1 MTNTQKVYR
10 KLWAVSFVLLLAG
23 SLWAQAPTSPAEKP
37 DTSQSAGDD
46 SRAKQAAVPNN
57 GGTKI
62 SPKEAEELFRS
73 IDEILKFASNDT
85 ALPIKKEVKRKLT
98 SREEVVSYL
107 EKNMAEDKDA
117 QRLRRS
123 ELVLKKFGL
132 LPKDFNLQTFLVA
145 LLREQVAGYYDFKTK
160 TVNMLDWVDAEQQK
174 PVMAHEL
181 THALQDQNFG
191 LEKWMK
197 AGDIDLDSK
206 KHPTAEEMNK
216 DEENTARQAVIEG
229 QAMAVL
235 VDYELRP
242 SGQTIQNSREV
253 MKALEEGMVVGTA
266 ESPQF
271 QNAPLYLKE
280 AMTFPY
286 RYGVEFVADLLT
298 AGGKQKAFAGAFSD
312 PPRTTREI
320 MEPKTYLAGEKLAP
334 MKIPDFDQDFKDYER
349 FDLGAVGEF
358 DVAVLIDQYAG
369 VEKSREMYPKWRGG
383 YYYAGHLKSDLN
395 GPLGLVYVSKWANPE
410 WAAQFAAVYAKGML
424 KRYQHVHGGS
434 NLAVADIANLES
446 LTGKHTFDTEDGPL
460 VIEVKD
466 DQVFVSESL
475 DQATTEKVEADV
487 WGK

>member
-1 MTNTQKVYR
+1 MTKKFYR
-10 KLWAVSFVLLLAG
+10 KLWALFLVLLCA
-23 SLWAQAPTSPAEKP
+23 SSFWAQAP
-37 DTSQSAGDD
+37 SQSPQKPASPPSAGGKEQTEQQNPG
-46 SRAKQAAVPNN
+46 S
-57 GGTKI
+57 KI
-62 SPKEAEELFRS
+62 SPKQADELFRS

-98 SREEVVSYL
+98 SREEVVAYL

-132 LPKDFNLQTFLVA
+132 LPKDFNLQKFLVA

-206 KHPTAEEMNK
+206 KHPTPEEMNK

-235 VDYELRP
+235 VDYDLRP
-242 SGQTIQNSREV
+242 SGQTLQNSRAM
-253 MKALEEGMVVGTA
+253 MKALEEGMLVGTA

-286 RYGVEFVADLLT
+286 RYGVEFVADLLE
-298 AGGKQKAFAGAFSD
+298 AGGKQKAFAGAFTN

-320 MEPKTYLAGEKLAP
+320 MEPKTYIAGEKLES
-334 MKIPDFDQDFKDYER
+334 MKIPDFGEDFKDYER

-358 DVAVLIDQYAG
+358 DVAVLIDEYDG
-369 VEKSREMYPKWRGG
+369 PERSREIYPKWRGG
-383 YYYAGHLKSDLN
+383 YYYAGHSKKDLN
-395 GPLGLVYVSKWANPE
+395 GPLGLLYVSKWANPE
-410 WAAQFAAVYAKGML
+410 WAAQFAAVYAKGMIR
-424 KRYQHVHGGS
+424 RYQHVHGDNS
-434 NLAVADIANLES
+434 LSVADVSNLES
-446 LTGKHTFDTEDGPL
+446 LTGKHTFETEDGPV
-460 VIEVKD
+460 VIEVKES
-466 DQVFVSESL
+466 QVFVSESL
-475 DQATTEKVEADV
+475 DQETTQKVKEDV
-487 WGK
+487 WK